1 MGNTGNNLKTD
12 CFCVYMHVNKA
23 NGKRY
28 IGITSVNPLDRWQG
42 GFGYY
47 KNKHFND
54 AIKKYGWNNF
64 DHLILYSELSKEEA
78 CEIEQYL
85 IAKYRT
91 QDKRYGYNITSGGQY
106 FKHSEESKLLMS
118 DRRKG
123 KGRVKRTPEQIERM
137 KANHAGGADKSPVI
151 CLETGKRYESIND
164 AARATGINK
173 KQISGCCRKILH
185 FNTAGGY
192 HWKFAC

>member
-1 MGNTGNNLKTD
+1 MENDSKTKS
-12 CFCVYMHVNKA
+12 FCVYMHINKA

-42 GFGYY
+42 GCGYY

-85 IAKYRT
+85 IAKYKT
-91 QDKRYGYNITSGGQY
+91 QDKRYGYNIASGGQY
-106 FKHSEESKLLMS
+106 FKHSEESKVLMS
-118 DRRKG
+118 ERRKG
-123 KGRVKRTPEQIERM
+123 KGRVKRTPETIERM
-137 KANHAGGADKSPVI
+137 KANHSGGADKVPVV
-151 CLETGKRYESIND
+151 CMETGTQYGSIND
-164 AARATGINK
+164 AAKATGINK
-173 KQISGCCRKILH
+173 KQISGCCRKVPH
-185 FNTAGGY
+185 YNTAGGY
-192 HWKFAC
+192 HWKYAC